1 MECSCTNARYAL
13 WNNYCS
19 NLNILECVVSD
30 CLQIARKC
38 QRCNTCTPVESI
50 VTNRRQSCREN
61 YGGQFFTSRK
71 RRSVNFSDT
80 GIHSDR
86 FQRRTSCKSIGTD
99 CLHTTGNH
107 HATHKCI
114 SVKSIWKNRC
124 YIGGNRHAFIGAK
137 ILHKRRSTDRHTII
151 LDNGQ
156 SIEFIRSQ
164 LRPFG
169 FVRRKQF
176 IRHKHLRIR
185 GTAGKHRSIVG
196 QDRSRCSYNNGAEV
210 TDSIERIRPDFRYRT
225 RKIHCLKLGRRKRS
239 SSYCFELISEIHRL
253 Q

>member
-1 MECSCTNARYAL
+1 MKCSCTNARYAL
-13 WNNYCS
+13 RNYYCG
-19 NLNILECVVSD
+19 NLNILECALSD
-30 CLQIARKC
+30 CIQLARKC
-38 QRCNTCTPVESI
+38 QRCNVCTPIES
-50 VTNRRQSCREN
+50 VTPNARQSCREN

-71 RRSVNFSDT
+71 RRCVNFSDT
-80 GIHSDR
+80 GVHSDR
-86 FQRRTSCKSIGTD
+86 FQCRASCKGIGTD
-99 CLHTTGNH
+99 RLHTTWNH

-114 SVKSIWKNRC
+114 SVKSIWKNCC

-137 ILHKRRSTDRHTII
+137 ILHKRCSTDRHTII

-176 IRHKHLRIR
+176 IRHKYLRIR
-185 GTAGKHRSIVG
+185 GTSVKRSIIS
-196 QDRSRCSYNNGAEV
+196 QNRYRCSYNNDAEV
-210 TDSIERIRPDFRYRT
+210 ADSVKRIRPDFRYRT
-225 RKIHCLKLGRRKRS
+225 RKIHRLKLGRRKRS
-239 SSYCFELISEIHRL
+239 CSYCFELIPESHRL